1 MLISAAQ
8 PMSFKYLFLTLTVL
22 LMLPFTAF
30 AQEHT
35 YFRDSGSVKTVV
47 YSPVD
52 ASVVASGGGSRAV
65 NLWNLENDT
74 LTTLGHHADTINAVA
89 FSQDGQLLASGGD
102 DYVFK
107 LWDIPRKQR
116 IATLEHIVDRSRSQ
130 VKAIAF
136 SPDDKRLA
144 TAGVDV
150 KLWDVHTRQEIATLQ
165 HDRWVFALAFSPD
178 GQLLA
183 TADETGQVTV
193 WDVQRRQIIV
203 QLKGDSRSVYTVKF
217 SPDGKILA
225 GAGYDGNVELWEVE
239 NWKPVGALTIG
250 GTVFTISFSPDSKIL
265 ASTGYASVNLWQVDS
280 GEKIA
285 ALTEHTGWVNAVAFS
300 PDGSTLISGGDDATL
315 RIWDATPYRSTP
327 QEGLVRIIYFLPR
340 DRSMQPD
347 IWNKLN
353 TLIRNVQHFYADQ
366 MERNG
371 FGRKTFTFETDENR
385 ETLIYRVDGQYTDW
399 HYHTETHDKVYTEVA
414 SQFDMEKHA
423 YLIVVDISSE
433 FINTENTCGV
443 GGGHWFEGETIVRT
457 HGGYAVIPASGQ
469 CFDGESGTEVT
480 AHELG
485 HAFGLEHDFRDDA
498 YIMSYGEAP
507 HRLSKCA
514 AGWLAANRFFNTDQ
528 TAFNEPTTLR
538 MLTPSSYPPNAK
550 NFNLRF
556 EVTDVDGIHQVQL
569 LIPTAAEDPA
579 PGIKLYSCQ
588 DGHPQSGIVEFDTPT
603 LSALQVNDI
612 ALQVID
618 VYGNI
623 TRHHYTLTADDTL
636 IVENIENPADV
647 NSDGVV
653 NIQDLVLVAS
663 DFGQTGQKSA
673 DVNGDGIV
681 NIQDLVLVAAAFG
694 DDAAAAPV
702 LHPSDL
708 EGLTAAEVQDILTQA
723 HQMTLTDPA
732 YLQGVAMLE
741 QLLGLLLPK
750 ETALLPNY
758 PNPFNPETW
767 IPYQLAEPTDAT
779 LHIYSVKGALVRT
792 LALGH
797 QMAGTYQ
804 SKNRAVYWDGRN
816 EHGETVASGVYF
828 YTLTTG
834 NFTATRKMLIR
845 K

>member
-89 FSQDGQLLASGGD
+89 FSPDGQLLASGGD

-150 KLWDVHTRQEIATLQ
+150 KLWDVHTRQEITTLQ

-538 MLTPSSYPPNAK
+538 MLTPSSYPPNTK
-550 NFNLRF
+550 NFNLQF
-556 EVTDVDGIHQVQL
+556 EVTDVDGIYQVQL

-579 PGIKLYSCQ
+579 PGIKLHSCQ
-588 DGHPQSGIVEFDTPT
+588 DGHPQSGIVEFDTPI

-647 NSDGVV
+647 NSDGVI

-723 HQMTLTDPA
+723 RQMTLTDPA